1 MTAMATPAGGP
12 TGGGP
17 AGGGAR
23 REAMA
28 PEAPFLVALN
38 LTRRCNLRC
47 AHCYLD
53 AGTRRDGAMDELSTG
68 EVGALIDRIAA
79 LSEETMVV
87 LTGGEPLLRP
97 DLCELARHASGL
109 GLMVVV
115 GTNGTLLDEA
125 RVAALI
131 DAGVGAVGI
140 SLDSLDPVYHDA
152 FRGRPG
158 AWEKTLAGIDAC
170 RRAGLMFQIHFSVT
184 DDNAGELDDMIAF
197 ARGVGA
203 AVLNV
208 FFLVCTGRGESV
220 TNVSRDVYERV
231 LRRVTEAARDE
242 QELLVRP
249 RCAPHFKRMALQ
261 LDPPLPVTLVQ
272 GYEAGGCLAGTRYCR
287 VTPEGELTPCPYMEV
302 SVGSIR
308 ERDFVELW
316 REAPLFAELRAP
328 RLEGRCGTCEY
339 ARLCGG
345 CRARPLARSGNLMG
359 EDFLC
364 GYQPAGGAVIE
375 PGSDLGGTVT
385 WTPEAEARLARVPPF
400 LRRMVRGRAE
410 AYVRQQGGEAVEV
423 GHLQELARRRFG
435 AAGPPA
441 AITGPGAGPGRPG
454 LEGAEK

>member
-1 MTAMATPAGGP
+1 MTATPAGGP
-12 TGGGP
+12 TGGG
-17 AGGGAR
+17 AR

-28 PEAPFLVALN
+28 VEAPFLVALN

-53 AGTRRDGAMDELSTG
+53 AGTRRDGAMDELSTV

-79 LSEETMVV
+79 LSDETMVV
-87 LTGGEPLLRP
+87 LTGGEPMLRP

-184 DDNAGELDDMIAF
+184 DDNADELDAMIAF
-197 ARGVGA
+197 ARSVGA
-203 AVLNV
+203 AALNV
-208 FFLVCTGRGESV
+208 FFLVCTGRGETL
-220 TNVSRDVYERV
+220 TNVSRDVHERV
-231 LRRVTEAARDE
+231 LRRVTQAARDE
-242 QELLVRP
+242 EELLVRP
-249 RCAPHFKRMALQ
+249 RCAPHFKRMALE
-261 LDPPLPVTLVQ
+261 LDPPLPVTLAH

-287 VTPEGELTPCPYMEV
+287 VTPEGEVTPCPYIET
-302 SVGSIR
+302 SVGSVR
-308 ERDFVELW
+308 ECDFADLW
-316 REAPLFAELRAP
+316 RDAPLFARLRAP
-328 RLEGRCGTCEY
+328 RLEGRCGECEY

-345 CRARPLARSGNLMG
+345 CRARPLARFGALMG

-364 GYQPAGGAVIE
+364 SYEPHGGAVIE
-375 PGSDLGGTVT
+375 PLPDTESAIP
-385 WTPEAEARLARVPPF
+385 WTPEAEARLERVPPF
-400 LRRMVRGRAE
+400 IRRMVRRRAE
-410 AYVRQQGGEAVEV
+410 AYVRERGGAAVEAR
-423 GHLQELARRRFG
+423 HLYELAERRFG
-435 AAGPPA
+435 AAGPPGA
-441 AITGPGAGPGRPG
+441 ADWRRGTAGGAP
-454 LEGAEK
+454 